1 MDKKDFN
8 ENGQLENGGT
18 PPEENDTSVVT
29 PEDGIERAE
38 AISEP
43 QAEVII
49 PAEPVQAATE
59 SSSSVHSPK
68 IEESVPVMNKVG
80 DGTPPSKPAAPAGG
94 KGWMIASIIL
104 AAALIVVLIV
114 QPFKKDD
121 SKIAVATVNGTD
133 ITKAQLYDKLVEAG
147 GESTLQ
153 NLITTTLVDQEAK
166 KANITVTDEDIN
178 QEIAD
183 LTTQFGGEE
192 ALNSA
197 LQQSSM
203 TLDDLKKQM
212 PLQVEIRKLVEPKVT
227 ITDEDISKYYDENK
241 ATFNQEEEVRASHI
255 LVETKE
261 EADAIVKQLKD
272 GADFATLAKEKSA
285 DTGSKDKGGDLDF
298 FKRADMVAEF
308 SDAAFNM
315 KVGETSGA
323 VKTDYGYHIIKVTD
337 RKEAHEYTLA
347 EKKEE
352 ITKTLKAQKVS
363 EMSSTWL
370 ADLTKN
376 ATITNTLTDTP
387 DASATPAASAAPD
400 ASADPAAA
408 ATEAPAK

>member
-8 ENGQLENGGT
+8 ENEQLENGGT
-18 PPEENDTSVVT
+18 PEENNASVNSPEE
-29 PEDGIERAE
+29 GIE
-38 AISEP
+38 
-43 QAEVII
+43 
-49 PAEPVQAATE
+49 PAETVSELPEATIPEESVPVVAE
-59 SSSSVHSPK
+59 STNSPVAPE
-68 IEESVPVMNKVG
+68 IEESVPVLNKVG
-80 DGTPPSKPAAPAGG
+80 NGTPPSAPAAPGGG
-94 KGWMIASIIL
+94 KGWMIASIVL

-121 SKIAVATVNGTD
+121 SKIAVASVNGTD
-133 ITKAQLYDKLVEAG
+133 ITKAQLYDKLIEAG

-166 KANITVTDEDIN
+166 KANITVTDADIT

-183 LTTQFGGEE
+183 LTTQFGGED

-227 ITDEDISKYYDENK
+227 VTDDDISKYYDENK
-241 ATFNQEEEVRASHI
+241 ASFTQEEEVRASHI

-308 SDAAFNM
+308 SDAAFNL

-352 ITKTLKAQKVS
+352 IKKTLTAQKVS

-376 ATITNTLTDTP
+376 AKITNTLTDVP
-387 DASATPAASAAPD
+387 DASATPAESAAPD
-400 ASADPAAA
+400 AAA
-408 ATEAPAK
+408 ATEAPATE